1 MTTGKFLISTTDW
14 SLVGVVFTQSDF
26 SVSSYAR
33 SAHAPTN
40 SLPLA
45 QVICPP
51 TVMMS
56 PSLGVVFVGREV
68 GSDEDGDCV
77 TVSVTRTVCVGCG
90 VSVVC
95 GCLFVVVTV
104 TVAGAGLASNPDRP
118 QPEAN
123 NATTPI
129 KLASGRC
136 KTLPIFF
143 ADGVWGFTSHDYSF
157 LVVDYLISRRIL

>member
-1 MTTGKFLISTTDW
+1 MSLVSTTDW
-14 SLVGVVFTQSDF
+14 LLVGVVSTQSDF
-26 SVSSYAR
+26 IFPFVLST
-33 SAHAPTN
+33 HAPTN

-68 GSDEDGDCV
+68 GSDGDGV
-77 TVSVTRTVCVGCG
+77 TVSVTRTVYVARG

-129 KLASGRC
+129 RLASGRC
-136 KTLPIFF
+136 KTLPIFSLMVSG
-143 ADGVWGFTSHDYSF
+143 DLRVMIIPF
-157 LVVDYLISRRIL
+157 LWLII